1 MKERGVALTPT
12 LWIWKW
18 YARHDRQ
25 SVQDR
30 IVNTEVEQLRAW
42 LAAGGQVLF
51 GTDLGAVDPDPS
63 EEYRLMAQAGMSFR
77 PILASLTTEPAK
89 RFGQSKRIGQ
99 VAEGFEADLVVLK
112 NDPAKDIEALGDVQ
126 YTLRGG
132 KIIYRADK

>member
-25 SVQDR
+25 SAQDK

-63 EEYRLMAQAGMSFR
+63 EEYRLMAQAGMTF
-77 PILASLTTEPAK
+77 PQILASLTTEPAK
-89 RFGQSKRIGQ
+89 RFGRSKRIGQ
-99 VAEGFEADLVVLK
+99 VAAGFEADLVLLK
-112 NDPAKDIEALGDVQ
+112 NDPAKSIEALVGVE
-126 YTLRGG
+126 YTIRQG
-132 KIIYRADK
+132 KIIYQSQ